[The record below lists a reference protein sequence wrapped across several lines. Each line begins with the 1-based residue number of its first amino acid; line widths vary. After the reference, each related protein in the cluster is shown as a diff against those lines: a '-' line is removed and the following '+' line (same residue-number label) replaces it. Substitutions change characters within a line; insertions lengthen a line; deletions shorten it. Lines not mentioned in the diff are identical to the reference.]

1 MAESLGQI
9 PFGKF
14 KNQDIE
20 DIPDSYLEWII
31 GEDWFK
37 EKFKNIHTIIKK
49 ELEYREK
56 FDMHIQE
63 K

>member
-1 MAESLGQI
+1 MADSLFTM

-14 KNQDIE
+14 KGQDIE
-20 DIPDSYLEWII
+20 DIETDYLEWIV
-31 GEDWFK
+31 GEQWFK
-37 EKFKNIHTIIKK
+37 EKFKDGRKAIEQ

-56 FDMHIQE
+56 FGD